1 MIPLRDANPTRRRP
15 VVTIGII
22 TIAFL
27 AFGLELVVQATGG
40 DDALEALFRAL
51 GVVPDELLG
60 AIAAGRVL
68 DASVLALVTHQFL
81 HGGWLHIGGN
91 LLYLWI
97 FGNNVEDRFGRLGF
111 LAFFLA
117 GGVVAALTQ
126 VAIDPASDL
135 PLIGASGAIA
145 AVLGAYVVVF
155 PGARVL
161 SIVFLG
167 FFFQLIEV
175 PALIV
180 LGLWFLLQ
188 VIDGLASLGI
198 HETVGGV
205 AIFAHIGGFVAGL
218 AVGLVYRRLRPHPVA
233 TR

>member
-22 TIAFL
+22 AIAFL
-27 AFGLELVVQATGG
+27 VFGLELVVQASGG
-40 DDALEALFRAL
+40 DDALESLFRSL

-60 AIAAGRVL
+60 ALADGRVL
-68 DASVLALVTHQFL
+68 DRSVLALVTHQFL
-81 HGGWLHIGGN
+81 HGGWIHIGGN

-117 GGVVAALTQ
+117 GGVVAAFTQ
-126 VAIDPASDL
+126 VAIDPASDI

-145 AVLGAYVVVF
+145 AVLGAYLIVF

-167 FFFQLIEV
+167 FFFQLVEV

-180 LGLWFLLQ
+180 LGLWFVLQ

-205 AIFAHIGGFVAGL
+205 AIFAHIGGFVAGIV
-218 AVGLVYRRLRPHPVA
+218 VGLAYRRLRQRQLA
-233 TR
+233 AR